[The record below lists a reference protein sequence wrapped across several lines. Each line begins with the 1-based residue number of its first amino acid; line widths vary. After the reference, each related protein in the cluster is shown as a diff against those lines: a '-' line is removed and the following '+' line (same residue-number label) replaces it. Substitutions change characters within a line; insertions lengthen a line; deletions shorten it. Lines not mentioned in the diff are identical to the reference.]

1 MKKLIYGFVAIALL
15 FSCSSE
21 PQYKIKGQ
29 IDGLNSGTAFLQKID
44 KRIPISIDSVEIKDG
59 KFTFTG
65 SIDDPDFY
73 IIKVSDTLSEIPI
86 ILENVKYTIKANI
99 DSIEA
104 AVIEGSVNTTK
115 YYEFDNTLMNYRV
128 QFNNLYNEYMQA
140 TMSGDAAKAQE
151 VEAQYSILE
160 KQQMEFV
167 KKYVKDNSNLI
178 IAPFIT
184 AQYLMPQMEL
194 AELDSLAQGFDT
206 TLINSKF
213 VVMINERIDIMKKV
227 TIGQP
232 YTNFILSDT
241 TGNPLALAS
250 VIGQK
255 YVLIDFWA
263 AWCNPCRQENPTL
276 VANYA
281 KYKNKGFEIFGV
293 SFDKSR
299 EAWVK
304 AIKDDGITW
313 PQVSDLKYWE
323 CEAGKLY
330 GVKSIP
336 HNVLIDKEGIIIAKN
351 LRGEDLGAKLA
362 ELLK

>member
-1 MKKLIYGFVAIALL
+1 MKKLIYGFAAIALL

-29 IDGLNSGTAFLQKID
+29 IDGLNSGTAFLQKVE

-59 KFTFTG
+59 KFAFTG

-86 ILENVKYTIKANI
+86 ILENVIYTIKANI

-115 YYEFDNTLMNYRV
+115 YYEFDNTLMNYRI
-128 QFNNLYNEYMQA
+128 QFSNLYNEYMQA

-151 VEAQYSILE
+151 IEGIYVKLE
-160 KQQMEFV
+160 QQQMEFV
-167 KKYVKDNSNLI
+167 KKYVKDNSNLM

-184 AQYLMPQMEL
+184 AQYFMNDMEIP
-194 AELDSLAQGFDT
+194 ELDSLVQEFDT
-206 TLINSKF
+206 TLNSSKY
-213 VVMINERIDIMKKV
+213 VMMINERIDLMKKV
-227 TIGQP
+227 AIGQP
-232 YTNFILSDT
+232 YTNFTLNDT
-241 TGNPLALAS
+241 TGNPVALSS

-263 AWCNPCRQENPTL
+263 AWCNPCRQENPNL
-276 VANYA
+276 VATYA

-299 EAWVK
+299 EAWII
-304 AIKDDGITW
+304 AINEDGITW
-313 PQVSDLKYWE
+313 PQVSDLKFWE

-330 GVKSIP
+330 GIRSIP
-336 HNVLIDKEGIIIAKN
+336 QNVLLDKDGIIIAKN